1 MPIAAS
7 VNSELLKRL
16 RQERKLSVQGLATEL
31 DMDRKTLA
39 RFEKDP
45 PKHASVYILSRL
57 AAFYERRLDDLVVFG
72 EPA

>member
-1 MPIAAS
+1 
-7 VNSELLKRL
+7 
-16 RQERKLSVQGLATEL
+16 
-31 DMDRKTLA
+31 MDRKTLA